1 MLMGRNIIIDDTN
14 LNPIHEADIRE
25 MGKKYKYAFLV
36 KKFDTPVEEC
46 IERDSKREN
55 PV

>member
-1 MLMGRNIIIDDTN
+1 MRKNIIIDDTN
-14 LNPIHEADIRE
+14 LNPSHEADIRE
-25 MGKKYKYAFLV
+25 MCKNTKYAFLV
-36 KKFDTPVEEC
+36 RKFDTPLEEC